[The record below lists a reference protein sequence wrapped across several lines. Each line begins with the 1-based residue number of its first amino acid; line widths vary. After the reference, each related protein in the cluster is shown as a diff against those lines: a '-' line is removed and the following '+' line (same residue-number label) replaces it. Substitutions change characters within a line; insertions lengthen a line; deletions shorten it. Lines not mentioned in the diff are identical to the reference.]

1 MTLVTRTSLFF
12 LAALAFVLLGLSAAI
27 YGLMR
32 YQLLGQVTAGTT
44 NIAENLVAAVEIAPD
59 GLEWEPGSRQFALQK
74 LTGEAP
80 VLWGVLDED
89 GKLLEGSITPEL
101 LSAVPDS
108 QRGIGKSAVARP
120 ADRHGTVADRNRTH
134 PSSKSELAN
143 DVECGTNNGRSRAAT
158 PSGADDCNCLATGT
172 GLRNAAYDGP
182 VAHCDLVCHLGAGG
196 FGRSLAVCEGA
207 RTSGQ
212 DGSGRR
218 HHFRGRFNA
227 AIAAN

>member
-1 MTLVTRTSLFF
+1 
-12 LAALAFVLLGLSAAI
+12 
-27 YGLMR
+27 MR

-101 LSAVPDS
+101 LSAVPTASGASGSLQSHD
-108 QRGIGKSAVARP
+108 QQIDTELWRIV
-120 ADRHGTVADRNRTH
+120 TVRIQAQN
-134 PSSKSELAN
+134 PELAN

-158 PSGADDCNCLATGT
+158 PSGADDCNCLATGDRPT
-172 GLRNAAYDGP
+172 QRCVLWP
-182 VAHCDLVCHLGAGG
+182 CC
-196 FGRSLAVCEGA
+196 SL
-207 RTSGQ
+207 
-212 DGSGRR
+212 
-218 HHFRGRFNA
+218 
-227 AIAAN
+227 